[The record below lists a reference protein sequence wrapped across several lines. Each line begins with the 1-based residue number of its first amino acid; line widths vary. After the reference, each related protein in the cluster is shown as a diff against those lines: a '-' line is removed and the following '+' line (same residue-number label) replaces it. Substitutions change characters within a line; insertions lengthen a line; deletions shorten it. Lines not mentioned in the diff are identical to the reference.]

1 MLKRFLISLVIATF
15 VLYFGGWRI
24 VTSDSDTAG
33 KVSRAWENRD
43 YNQGTKITENFI
55 ANAELNVYV
64 YHRGEGDFFGI
75 MNIYEKNYGDGSVI
89 LALLVIA
96 IPFGV
101 FII

>member
-1 MLKRFLISLVIATF
+1 MF

-24 VTSDSDTAG
+24 VTADSDKQA
-33 KVSRAWENRD
+33 KVRMAWEQSD
-43 YNQGTKITENFI
+43 YHQATKITENFI

-64 YHRGEGDFFGI
+64 YHKGEGRFFGLI
-75 MNIYEKNYGDGSVI
+75 NIYEKHYGDGSVI

-96 IPFGV
+96 IPFGI